1 MDKKEL
7 NSSWTLWFHRFDD
20 NKWDLE
26 SYTKLNTF
34 NTIQEFSILL
44 HLLKP
49 KHIQHGMFFLMREEI
64 LPMWE
69 SEDNKDGGCFSLKVF
84 KQDIPNA
91 WKILTTKLVNESLLK
106 DLDKYSLVNGISISP
121 KKTYSIIKLWFKGE
135 EINDLEQLNSNTILE
150 NSTPIY
156 KKHQ

>member
-34 NTIQEFSILL
+34 NTIEEFSILL
-44 HLLKP
+44 HLIKE
-49 KHIQHGMFFLMREEI
+49 KHIQNGMFFLMREKI
-64 LPMWE
+64 LPMWD

-91 WKILTTKLVNESLLK
+91 WKTLTTKLVNESLLK
-106 DLDKYSLVNGISISP
+106 DTDKYNLVNGISISP
-121 KKTYSIIKLWFKGE
+121 KKTYSIIKLWFRGE
-135 EINDLEQLNSNTILE
+135 EINDLEQLNNNTILE